1 MPIPQKIKSYLDEHK
16 IAYEAIH
23 HRRDYT
29 AQEAAADTHTPG
41 KDFAKT
47 VVLFVDN
54 NYCIVVL
61 PAIYQ
66 VDMKKIRKALN
77 AKRVSLASE
86 DEIAEICSDCEVGA
100 MPPFGPFYKLPVY
113 VSHHLAQDHMI
124 TFNAGTHEDAIRMLY
139 RDFEK
144 LVKPVV
150 VDLTVEH

>member
-1 MPIPQKIKSYLDEHK
+1 MSIPQKIKSHLDEHK
-16 IAYEAIH
+16 VPYEAIH

-47 VVLFVDN
+47 VILFVDN
-54 NYCIVVL
+54 NYCMAVL

-66 VDMKKIRKALN
+66 VDMKKIRKALK
-77 AKRVSLASE
+77 AKRVALASE
-86 DEIAEICSDCEVGA
+86 DEIAEICPDCETGA
-100 MPPFGPFYKLPVY
+100 MPPFGPLYQLPVY

-124 TFNAGTHEDAIRMLY
+124 TFNAGTHEDVIRMLY
-139 RDFEK
+139 RDFVE

-150 VDLTVEH
+150 VDLTVER